1 MRIASKITDLFTDR
15 IWTLDTSASSPFYA
29 ETVRIIKLI
38 RITFST
44 FIENRM
50 GFQCVSLSYFITLAL
65 VPFIAFVFAITGGL
79 GLDGSVKQLLQAIL
93 PTHPEIVNMLSERA
107 SVIIDSAQGGGLGT
121 VSAIIFL
128 WAILWMMFQVER
140 VFNNVWGILKIPR
153 KIYKRFSFYL
163 LVLVLSPFI
172 IIIFGTG
179 MVYATNLPNLFY
191 GLDLKEARFLF
202 KLLGYAVFYIIL
214 VGTLSVM
221 YKYIPATFVEYKY
234 AFRSALIAGVFFM
247 LFQYLYQHTQMFV
260 GRLNQAYGI
269 LAAIPLFLIWLNF
282 SWQIIIYGAQLT
294 YSFQNVDQY
303 NVSDWDAE
311 NKL

>member
-1 MRIASKITDLFTDR
+1 MKIASKITDLFTDR

-79 GLDGSVKQLLQAIL
+79 GLDGSVKQILQAIL

-107 SVIIDSAQGGGLGT
+107 SVILDSAQGGGLGT